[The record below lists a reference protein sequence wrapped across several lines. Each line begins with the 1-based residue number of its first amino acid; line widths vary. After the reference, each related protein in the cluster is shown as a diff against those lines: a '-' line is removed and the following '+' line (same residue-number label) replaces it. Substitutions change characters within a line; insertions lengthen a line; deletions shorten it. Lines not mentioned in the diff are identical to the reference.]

1 MEKYESIPLSEQ
13 ETEFE
18 KQLVH
23 DIQAALEAIYDLLAA
38 EIEKEG
44 RT

>member
-1 MEKYESIPLSEQ
+1 MQ
-13 ETEFE
+13 NREFE
-18 KQLVH
+18 EQFIH
-23 DIQAALEAIYDLLAA
+23 DIQAALEAMYDSLAA